1 MAGCPSL
8 MQLGFIVTSVRGDGN
23 VKGIFGWN
31 EMKCTAFFFVQLVER
46 LPKLIALL
54 IVLPVACQSL
64 CIAATTILE
73 IKFRPQ
79 RPCFCLQ
86 ITDSL
91 NSIDPP
97 KLPLNHYQVL
107 AQDPPPIVGALPFH
121 LLSQKPRY

>member
-1 MAGCPSL
+1 M
-8 MQLGFIVTSVRGDGN
+8 
-23 VKGIFGWN
+23 
-31 EMKCTAFFFVQLVER
+31 VER

-64 CIAATTILE
+64 GIAATTILE